1 MRVWLV
7 ELELA
12 EGAIGRLT
20 HHEVLPRGVNV
31 TEAGCSGLVSKSAP
45 PPADWKA
52 TVVTRC
58 ATSVMYTAAAR
69 ASACIGGG
77 GTRPARASVQTLE
90 RTWTASARADAS
102 CNSAFPSANWKC
114 GWVGSGDGGVPR
126 LFSTACS
133 V

>member
-69 ASACIGGG
+69 AS
-77 GTRPARASVQTLE
+77 PL
-90 RTWTASARADAS
+90 ASAVAEPAPRVLPSRRSTEPGTPAHAPMRAATLPFPVQAG
-102 CNSAFPSANWKC
+102 SA
-114 GWVGSGDGGVPR
+114 GG
-126 LFSTACS
+126 
-133 V
+133 